1 MQNEF
6 FKRFF
11 LLAGNARD
19 QSLVDLLLEHVKMTE
34 KSETEIVGLFQTM
47 FRTPGRGLQL
57 SYLTVAYIFGE
68 MSHYLVGVT
77 SRDMAREIGYGDMAC
92 YNNDNFSEEMN
103 SSIICDDITDSSGCV
118 LSTEKFSSR
127 GCVNPAS

>member
-1 MQNEF
+1 MCL
-6 FKRFF
+6 R
-11 LLAGNARD
+11 
-19 QSLVDLLLEHVKMTE
+19 SWHSIDLLIEHMKMTE
-34 KSETEIVGLFQTM
+34 KSETERVGPFQTKLW
-47 FRTPGRGLQL
+47 TPGHGVQL
-57 SYLTVAYIFGE
+57 FYLTVAYIFGE

-103 SSIICDDITDSSGCV
+103 SSIICEDITDSSGCV

-127 GCVNPAS
+127 GCANPAS